1 MAYVVARKAGN
12 WEVREAR
19 STETGPR
26 SRTLATF
33 TTLTPETIEHARARA
48 STPLD
53 ADMLR
58 NAALRKGAPV
68 ALKDADR
75 ASGQLL
81 AELAAGRGPRLAL
94 RRLLLEALTPGNTR
108 TSDNVRTAARWL
120 TATQQQR
127 GEALRDLLLLADH
140 LPPRRTNAQPSFPR
154 IHSAPV

>member
-53 ADMLR
+53 ADTLR

-81 AELAAGRGPRLAL
+81 AELAAGRGPRPAL
-94 RRLLLEALTPGNTR
+94 RRLLLEALAPGNTG
-108 TSDNVRTAARWL
+108 TSDDVRTAARWI

-140 LPPRRTNAQPSFPR
+140 LPPRRTHPQPSFPR
-154 IHSAPV
+154 IRSTPV